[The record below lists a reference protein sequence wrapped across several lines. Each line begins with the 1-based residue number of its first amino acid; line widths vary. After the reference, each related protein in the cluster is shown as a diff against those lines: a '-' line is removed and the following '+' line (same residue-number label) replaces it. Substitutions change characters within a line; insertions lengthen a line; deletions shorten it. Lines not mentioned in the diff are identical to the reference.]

1 MKPMS
6 LVLFLFYNELTK
18 QKMGKQI
25 MFCIEEAQKG
35 DFLSLSRTWRI
46 SKRNRRIDKFID
58 KFLVHRLEQKE
69 RR

>member
-1 MKPMS
+1 MKSMS
-6 LVLFLFYNELTK
+6 LVLFLFYNELTE

-46 SKRNRRIDKFID
+46 SKRNRRIDKF
-58 KFLVHRLEQKE
+58 LVHRLEQKE

>member
-18 QKMGKQI
+18 QKMGKQM

-35 DFLSLSRTWRI
+35 GFLNLSRTRRI

>member
-6 LVLFLFYNELTK
+6 LVLFLFYNELTE

-25 MFCIEEAQKG
+25 MFCIEEAQG